1 MKELSRWT
9 TKSEERTKAKFRVI
23 KDTITAPQKQERP
36 QEDNVKGHA
45 DTLTC
50 PEKTVIDLTGKIW
63 DVFMEHPLGDWHSS
77 KQTFWVVED
86 WSFSAERKID
96 FLPRINFM
104 GSKLFVLFM
113 AWTQLPAVIIQI
125 L

>member
-1 MKELSRWT
+1 M
-9 TKSEERTKAKFRVI
+9 
-23 KDTITAPQKQERP
+23 
-36 QEDNVKGHA
+36 
-45 DTLTC
+45 
-50 PEKTVIDLTGKIW
+50 DLTGILPG
-63 DVFMEHPLGDWHSS
+63 VVIEHPVSNWHCS
-77 KQTFWVVED
+77 KQAFWVMED
-86 WSFSAERKID
+86 WLFSAQREID